1 VPSRDIGMTNTRRF
15 GDTRTVKFSYCRLMI
30 CRYPLSRPHVSGLR
44 IVGFVVAI
52 LFGNLNSSRAQ
63 DSPLLSGGAG
73 FLTQTTAGN
82 TTYIPTIAPV
92 LEFPITDRFLIESKA
107 NLLEAVFPRPG
118 HGYDTSHYVALAY
131 LQGDF
136 QANSH
141 ATVTGGYFYT
151 PFNTFNERLSPIW
164 INNFT
169 DGPLISSIGVGSSTG
184 SILGGMIRGNA
195 FHNASASITYDFY
208 LSANS
213 ANEQFSST
221 RLAGSRVS
229 FYLPR
234 SGLEGGASFN
244 RVLQG
249 RHSSNTGVHLWWTP
263 PGSRFRF
270 RSEYA
275 HAVASEGYWFEL
287 ASQLAGSADNASL
300 IARVE
305 PVFRFQQTFRSKPDA
320 TDGLPGANTQR
331 ADFGLNYRL
340 RNELRINTSY
350 SRRFSTT
357 GNANIWQ
364 SGLVYRFLFPAWRS
378 K

>member
-1 VPSRDIGMTNTRRF
+1 MIFRHTPSWSPVSRF
-15 GDTRTVKFSYCRLMI
+15 
-30 CRYPLSRPHVSGLR
+30 R
-44 IVGFVVAI
+44 ILGFAATL
-52 LFGNLNSSRAQ
+52 LFGAVYSIRAQ
-63 DSPLLSGGAG
+63 DTPLLSGGAG

-82 TTYIPTIAPV
+82 TTYIPTVAPV
-92 LEFPITDRFLIESKA
+92 LEFPITDRLLIESKA
-107 NLLEAVFPRPG
+107 NLLESAFPRPG
-118 HGYDTSHYVALAY
+118 RGYDTSHYVALAY

-141 ATVTGGYFYT
+141 ATLTGGYFYT

-164 INNFT
+164 INSFT
-169 DGPLISSIGVGSSTG
+169 DGPLISSIGVGSSSG

-195 FHNASASITYDFY
+195 FHNASASITYDLYF
-208 LSANS
+208 SANS
-213 ANEQFSST
+213 AKEQFSST
-221 RLAGSRVS
+221 RLAGTRVG
-229 FYLPR
+229 FYFPR
-234 SGLEGGASFN
+234 TGLEGGVSFN

-249 RHSSNTGVHLWWTP
+249 THSSNTGAHLWWTP
-263 PGSRFRF
+263 PGSRLRF
-270 RSEYA
+270 RSEYG
-275 HAVASEGYWFEL
+275 HAVHSQGYWFEL
-287 ASQLAGSADNASL
+287 GSQLAGPADSARF